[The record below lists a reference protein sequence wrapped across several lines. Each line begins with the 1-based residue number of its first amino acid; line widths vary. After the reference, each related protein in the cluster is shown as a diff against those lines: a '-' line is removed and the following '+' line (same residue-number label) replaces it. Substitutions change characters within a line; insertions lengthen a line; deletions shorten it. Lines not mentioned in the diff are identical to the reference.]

1 MKYRSFIL
9 TIVLIL
15 GSTLIS
21 FSQENN
27 EVRTTD
33 ADMTAFYEVVSHC
46 QEITN
51 LPLPDLVTEIAL
63 HLLETQYVAG
73 TLENEPEM
81 LTVNLRETDCILFVE
96 MCIALAITVKDP
108 HPMFDDYCDVVKK
121 LRYRGGVVDGYA
133 SRIHYTSEWI
143 QQNSSNG
150 LMKEI
155 TPEMG
160 EVLDQKFS
168 YMSTHSGSYKQ
179 LKDCPDLVREIAHIE
194 KGLEKQAPYY
204 YIQQKDIDSKRDLIK
219 NGDIVCFVSPIEGLD
234 ISHVALAYWDK
245 GELKFIH
252 ASFREKKVVIDK
264 QTIADYAKNGVRF
277 VRLAD

>member
-1 MKYRSFIL
+1 
-9 TIVLIL
+9 
-15 GSTLIS
+15 
-21 FSQENN
+21 
-27 EVRTTD
+27 
-33 ADMTAFYEVVSHC
+33 
-46 QEITN
+46 
-51 LPLPDLVTEIAL
+51 
-63 HLLETQYVAG
+63 
-73 TLENEPEM
+73 
-81 LTVNLRETDCILFVE
+81 
-96 MCIALAITVKDP
+96 
-108 HPMFDDYCDVVKK
+108 
-121 LRYRGGVVDGYA
+121 
-133 SRIHYTSEWI
+133 
-143 QQNSSNG
+143 
-150 LMKEI
+150 
-155 TPEMG
+155 MG